1 LSDTNNQLSRPTP
14 ELDPLRHPE
23 LYEGLIFRR
32 VAAYLIDIVI
42 VACLVGI
49 VAVASFILGIMTFGL
64 SFGVT
69 GLLLLFIPF
78 AYHAILIGGPRHAT
92 LGMRTMKL
100 EVRIWSS
107 GDYPELPHA
116 LILTLLFY
124 ASIALTAWL
133 IVLVAFFSNS
143 RRCLH
148 DYFSGTVVVNVLGG
162 GGEELSRKPSP
173 AATGITIR
181 ENPSAP
187 E

>member
-1 LSDTNNQLSRPTP
+1 MSDTDSQLSRPSS

-32 VAAYLIDIVI
+32 GMAYLMDVVI

-49 VAVASFILGIMTFGL
+49 VSVASLILGVMTFGL

-69 GLLLLFIPF
+69 GLLLQLIPF
-78 AYHAILIGGPRHAT
+78 AYYAMIIGGPRHAT
-92 LGMRTMKL
+92 MGMRTMNLK
-100 EVRIWSS
+100 VRIWSS
-107 GDYPELPHA
+107 GISPELPQA
-116 LILTLLFY
+116 LILNLLFY

-133 IVLVAFFSNS
+133 IVLVAFFSDS

-148 DYFSGTVVVNVLGG
+148 DYFSGTVAVNKLAGG
-162 GGEELSRKPSP
+162 IESS
-173 AATGITIR
+173 AAACTDISIR
-181 ENPSAP
+181 EKPGVP

>member
-1 LSDTNNQLSRPTP
+1 M
-14 ELDPLRHPE
+14 
-23 LYEGLIFRR
+23 
-32 VAAYLIDIVI
+32 

-49 VAVASFILGIMTFGL
+49 VSIASFILGIMTFGL

-69 GLLLLFIPF
+69 GLLLLLIPF
-78 AYHAILIGGPRHAT
+78 AYHAVLISGPRHAT
-92 LGMRTMKL
+92 LGMRTMNL

-107 GDYPELPHA
+107 GNSPELPQA

-133 IVLVAFFSNS
+133 IVLVAFFSDS

-148 DYFSGTVVVNVLGG
+148 DYFSGTVVVNKLAGG
-162 GGEELSRKPSP
+162 DTTSASSGTVIS
-173 AATGITIR
+173 IR
-181 ENPSAP
+181 EKPGVP